1 MAFLLGNCPTTIFI
15 RYYAVLPLFYLKD
28 SIGYFLP
35 ENDILSFFL
44 NFSVHRNSKRIFKRK
59 ENVPV
64 PHRKAPTEAGA
75 ETGANSLPAGEP
87 HRTSRP
93 VLGLFFLSRRSRL
106 GPTSILLPP
115 PKNNRTTL
123 TGPSCYFFIQRG
135 IRTEDPSGAA
145 RH

>member
-1 MAFLLGNCPTTIFI
+1 M
-15 RYYAVLPLFYLKD
+15 
-28 SIGYFLP
+28 
-35 ENDILSFFL
+35 
-44 NFSVHRNSKRIFKRK
+44 
-59 ENVPV
+59 PV

-115 PKNNRTTL
+115 PKNNSDPN
-123 TGPSCYFFIQRG
+123 GPSCYFLFKEGFEPKIRAGQQTESQRASRVRGFAIFVVEVLVPLRYNVFIK
-135 IRTEDPSGAA
+135 TKT
-145 RH
+145 